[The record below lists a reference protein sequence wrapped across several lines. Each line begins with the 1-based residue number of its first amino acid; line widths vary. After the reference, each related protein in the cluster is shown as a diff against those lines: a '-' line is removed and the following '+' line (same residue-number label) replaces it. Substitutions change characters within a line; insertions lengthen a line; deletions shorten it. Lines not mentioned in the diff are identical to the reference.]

1 MLEICFLL
9 KTGRNKDRQRPF
21 GPYLLQVA
29 KITLSIG
36 RGKRKKEREP
46 GRKENPFAPV
56 RIYHCAVLGTA
67 LYTLLCSK
75 VLATLNLRLCIFER
89 NLQFLGTP

>member
-9 KTGRNKDRQRPF
+9 ETGRNKDRQRPF

-36 RGKRKKEREP
+36 RGKRKKESRDA
-46 GRKENPFAPV
+46 RKTLSPRFAYIIV
-56 RIYHCAVLGTA
+56 RY
-67 LYTLLCSK
+67 
-75 VLATLNLRLCIFER
+75 
-89 NLQFLGTP
+89 

>member
-36 RGKRKKEREP
+36 RGKRKKERKKESRDA
-46 GRKENPFAPV
+46 RKTLSPRFAYIIV
-56 RIYHCAVLGTA
+56 RY
-67 LYTLLCSK
+67 
-75 VLATLNLRLCIFER
+75 
-89 NLQFLGTP
+89 